1 MGAKKTPGKKSP
13 GRDRSAG
20 KGQPQS
26 SDRSRHRLERHGSAT
41 LHGFREGDPRHKGTK
56 LKRNAVLDC
65 GWGRLVFAHT
75 FGDNAELARTLLAEE
90 EGRRDIGL
98 YLRDPHV
105 VLAMAPQE
113 LFLDPSHTYR
123 LWFFNYRPARV
134 QPRGFQI
141 RRLRDRADAE
151 AIYRLLSS
159 RQMVPPDPEFVLD
172 RRKSRT
178 LSFFVAEDEENGR
191 IIGTVTG
198 VDHVHAF
205 GDPESGSSMWCLA
218 VDPQAAQPGIGRA
231 LVAWVAD
238 HYAARGREFMDLSVL
253 HDNEAVIRLYEQM
266 GFERVPVFSLK
277 RKNAINEPLFMGP
290 DNYDALNPYARIIV
304 EEARRRGIG
313 VELVDADEGYF
324 TLTLGGRSIVCRESL
339 TELTTAI
346 AMSRCDD
353 KRITRKLLAE
363 AGLDVPAQ
371 RVAGDEG
378 QDREFLARHGHI
390 VVKPA
395 RGEQGLGVAVNISD
409 EEEMKAAIE
418 AAARMSEYVIL
429 ESFSPGED
437 LRVVV
442 IDYQVVAAA
451 LRKPPEITGDGRH
464 DIRTLIEKQSRR
476 RAAATGG
483 ESRIPLDGETMRC
496 LTRQGR
502 STEDVL
508 RPGDTIKVRDTANLH
523 TGGTLHDV
531 TAGLSSS
538 LRTVAER
545 AARTLKIP
553 VVGLDLLVSDPGGD
567 EYVVIEANERPG
579 LANHEPQPTAERF
592 IDFLFP
598 QTVQVSDATTA
609 D

>member
-1 MGAKKTPGKKSP
+1 MSTRKPSNPDRPSAKSQ
-13 GRDRSAG
+13 A
-20 KGQPQS
+20 QP

-41 LHGFREGDPRHKGTK
+41 LRGFGEDDPRHKGTR
-56 LKRNAVLDC
+56 LKPNAVVDC

-75 FGDNAELARTLLAEE
+75 FGDNAELARTLLEEE

-113 LFLDPSHTYR
+113 LFLDPSHTFR

-134 QPRGFQI
+134 QPRGFRV
-141 RRLRDRADAE
+141 RRVRSRADAE
-151 AIYRLLSS
+151 GMYRLLSS
-159 RQMVPPDPEFVLD
+159 RRMVPPDPDFVLE
-172 RRKSRT
+172 RLKSRT
-178 LSFFVAEDEENGR
+178 LSFFVAEDEDSGR

-205 GDPESGSSMWCLA
+205 GDPEKGSSMWCLA

-231 LVAWVAD
+231 LVAWIAD
-238 HYAARGREFMDLSVL
+238 HYAARGRAFMDLSVL
-253 HDNEAVIRLYEQM
+253 HDNDAVIRLYEKM

-277 RKNAINEPLFMGP
+277 RKNAINEPLFVGP
-290 DNYDALNPYARIIV
+290 DNYDSLNPYARIIV
-304 EEARRRGIG
+304 DEARRRGIG
-313 VELVDADEGYF
+313 VELVDPEAGYF
-324 TLTLGGRSIVCRESL
+324 SLTLGGRSVVCRESL
-339 TELTTAI
+339 TELTSAI

-353 KRITRKLLAE
+353 KRITRKVLAE
-363 AGLDVPAQ
+363 AGLRVPDQ
-371 RVAGDEG
+371 RLAGEADA
-378 QDREFLARHGHI
+378 DREFLAKHGRI

-395 RGEQGLGVAVNISD
+395 RGEQGHGVAVNITD
-409 EEEMKAAIE
+409 EEEMRVAIA
-418 AAARMSEYVIL
+418 AAARVSDNVIV
-429 ESFSPGED
+429 ESFAPGDD
-437 LRVVV
+437 LRIVV
-442 IDYQVVAAA
+442 IDYRVVAGA

-483 ESRIPLDGETMRC
+483 ESRIPLDEETMRC
-496 LTRQGR
+496 LARQQRTLDEVLPPG
-502 STEDVL
+502 EVL
-508 RPGDTIKVRDTANLH
+508 RVRATANLH

-531 TAGLSSS
+531 TAELSST
-538 LRTVAER
+538 LRAVAER
-545 AARTLKIP
+545 AARALQIP
-553 VVGLDLLVSDPGGD
+553 VVGLDLMAPDPAGAD
-567 EYVVIEANERPG
+567 YVVIEANERPG

-598 QTVQVSDATTA
+598 QTVQVSDATTG

>member
-1 MGAKKTPGKKSP
+1 MNAKTPSGDRPP
-13 GRDRSAG
+13 GRS
-20 KGQPQS
+20 QMQS
-26 SDRSRHRLERHGSAT
+26 SDRSHHRLERHGSAT
-41 LHGFREGDPRHKGTK
+41 LRGFGEDDPRHKGTR
-56 LKRNAVLDC
+56 LKPNAVVDC

-75 FGDNAELARTLLAEE
+75 FGDNAELARTLLEE
-90 EGRRDIGL
+90 EAGRRDIGL

-134 QPRGFQI
+134 QPRGFRI
-141 RRLRDRADAE
+141 RRLRNKADAE

-159 RQMVPPDPEFVLD
+159 RHMVPPAPEFVLE

-205 GDPESGSSMWCLA
+205 GDPEKGSSMWCLA

-238 HYAARGREFMDLSVL
+238 HYAARGRAFMDLSVL
-253 HDNEAVIRLYEQM
+253 YDNEAVIRLYEQM

-277 RKNAINEPLFMGP
+277 RKNAINEPLFVGP
-290 DNYDALNPYARIIV
+290 DHYDSLNPYARIIV
-304 EEARRRGIG
+304 DEARRRGIG
-313 VELVDADEGYF
+313 VDLVDADEGYF
-324 TLTLGGRSIVCRESL
+324 SLTLGGRSIVCRESL
-339 TELTTAI
+339 TELTSAI

-353 KRITRKLLAE
+353 KHITRKVLEEAE
-363 AGLDVPAQ
+363 LHVPAQ
-371 RVAGDEG
+371 QLAGDAER
-378 QDREFLARHGHI
+378 DREFLACHGHI

-395 RGEQGLGVAVNISD
+395 RGEQGRCVAVNISD
-409 EEEMKAAIE
+409 EAEMTAAIKAASRTCERVLLE
-418 AAARMSEYVIL
+418 AYV
-429 ESFSPGED
+429 SGED
-437 LRVVV
+437 LRIIV
-442 IDYQVVAAA
+442 IDYRVVAAA
-451 LRKPPEITGDGRH
+451 LRKPAEITGDGRH
-464 DIRTLIEKQSRR
+464 DIRTLIQKQSRR
-476 RAAATGG
+476 RTAATGG
-483 ESRIPLDGETMRC
+483 ESRIPMDGETLRC
-496 LTRQGR
+496 IARQGR
-502 STEDVL
+502 SADDVL
-508 RPGDTIKVRDTANLH
+508 LPGDTMRVRDTANLH

-531 TAGLSSS
+531 TAELSPA
-538 LRTVAER
+538 LCAVAER
-545 AARTLKIP
+545 AARALKIP
-553 VVGLDLLVSDPGGD
+553 VVGLDLIVPDPAGD

-579 LANHEPQPTAERF
+579 LANHEPQPTAEKF

-598 QTVQVSDATTA
+598 QSVQVSDATTG

>member
-1 MGAKKTPGKKSP
+1 MPAT
-13 GRDRSAG
+13 
-20 KGQPQS
+20 
-26 SDRSRHRLERHGSAT
+26 DRSRHRLERHGSAT
-41 LHGFREGDPRHKGTK
+41 LHGFREGDPRHKGKK
-56 LKRNAVLDC
+56 LKPNAVLDC

-75 FGDNAELARTLLAEE
+75 FSDNAELARTLLAEE
-90 EGRRDIGL
+90 EGRRDIAL

-105 VLAMAPQE
+105 VLSMAPQE

-123 LWFFNYRPARV
+123 LWFFNYRPARI
-134 QPRGFQI
+134 QPRGFTI
-141 RRLRDRADAE
+141 RRLRDKADAE

-159 RQMVPPDPEFVLD
+159 RQMVPPDAEFVLD

-178 LSFFVAEDEENGR
+178 LSFFVAEDEDNGR
-191 IIGTVTG
+191 VIGTVTG

-205 GDPESGSSMWCLA
+205 GDPENGSSMWCLA

-277 RKNAINEPLFMGP
+277 RKNAINEPLFVGP
-290 DNYDALNPYARIIV
+290 DNYDSLNPYARIIV

-339 TELTTAI
+339 TELTSAV

-353 KRITRKLLAE
+353 KRITCKLLAG
-363 AGLDVPAQ
+363 ADLSVPAQ
-371 RVAGDEG
+371 QVAGDAAA
-378 QDREFLARHGHI
+378 DREFLARHERI

-395 RGEQGLGVAVNISD
+395 RGEQGHGVAVNITD
-409 EEEMKAAIE
+409 EAEMKAAIE
-418 AAARMSEYVIL
+418 AASRVSERVIL

-437 LRVVV
+437 LRIVV
-442 IDYQVVAAA
+442 IDYRVVAAA

-476 RAAATGG
+476 RSAATGG
-483 ESRIPLDGETMRC
+483 ESCIPLDAETKRC
-496 LTRQGR
+496 LARQDHALD
-502 STEDVL
+502 DVL
-508 RPGDTIKVRDTANLH
+508 PPGDTLRVRDTANLH

-531 TAGLSSS
+531 TERLSPA
-538 LRTVAER
+538 LRAVAER
-545 AARTLKIP
+545 AARALRIP
-553 VVGLDLLVSDPGGD
+553 VVGLDLLVPDSAGD

-598 QTVQVSDATTA
+598 QTVQVSDATTG

>member
-1 MGAKKTPGKKSP
+1 MRMNAKKTSG
-13 GRDRSAG
+13 GDRAAG
-20 KGQPQS
+20 KGQTQAT
-26 SDRSRHRLERHGSAT
+26 DRSRHRLERHGSAT
-41 LHGFREGDPRHKGTK
+41 LHGFREGDPRHKGKK
-56 LKRNAVLDC
+56 LKPNAVLDC

-75 FGDNAELARTLLAEE
+75 FGDNAELARTLLAEK

-134 QPRGFQI
+134 LPRGFGI
-141 RRLRDRADAE
+141 RRLRDKDDAE

-159 RQMVPPDPEFVLD
+159 RQMVPPDPEFILD

-191 IIGTVTG
+191 VIGTVTG

-205 GDPESGSSMWCLA
+205 GDPENGSSMWCLA

-277 RKNAINEPLFMGP
+277 RKNAINEPLFVGP
-290 DNYDALNPYARIIV
+290 DNYDSLNPYARIIV

-313 VELVDADEGYF
+313 VELVDAVEGYF

-339 TELTTAI
+339 TELTSAI

-353 KRITRKLLAE
+353 KRITRKLLAA
-363 AGLDVPAQ
+363 AGLKVPAQ
-371 RVAGDEG
+371 QVAGDATADG
-378 QDREFLARHGHI
+378 EFLARHERI

-395 RGEQGLGVAVNISD
+395 RGEQGLGVSVDIDD
-409 EEEMKAAIE
+409 EAEMTAAI
-418 AAARMSEYVIL
+418 AAASRGAERVIL

-437 LRVVV
+437 LRIVV
-442 IDYQVVAAA
+442 IDYRVVAAA
-451 LRKPPEITGDGRH
+451 LRRPPEITGDGQH
-464 DIRTLIEKQSRR
+464 DIRTLIEKHSRR
-476 RAAATGG
+476 RSAATGG
-483 ESRIPLDGETMRC
+483 ESRIPLDAETKRC
-496 LTRQGR
+496 LARQGR
-502 STEDVL
+502 ALDDVPP
-508 RPGDTIKVRDTANLH
+508 PGDTLRVRDTANLH

-531 TAGLSSS
+531 TEQLSPA

-545 AARTLKIP
+545 AARALKIP
-553 VVGLDLLVSDPGGD
+553 VVGLDLLVPDPAGN

-598 QTVQVSDATTA
+598 QTVQVSDATTG